1 MILHIFFKKIFNNK
15 WATKIEINLGN
26 INLGAGPEYSTSL
39 TKVGNKYST
48 SLTNVSDTYFCSE
61 KNETLL
67 NGFLSND
74 RENKHKKRRKK

>member
-1 MILHIFFKKIFNNK
+1 VGNQN
-15 WATKIEINLGN
+15 WDRLGQPKPR
-26 INLGAGPEYSTSL
+26 GRPEYSTSL

-74 RENKHKKRRKK
+74 RENKHKKK